1 MTRIVL
7 VSSGG
12 LEQSTTI
19 QDLLTPDA
27 KETARVD
34 AIRWIKQLR
43 LVRYGGVPMRERFR
57 YRSDSL
63 WWFTE
68 LYLHKM
74 RRLDTAVDA
83 TLALDAAYEAH
94 RPAKIIVDAADPTTA
109 EAARAFGQ
117 ARKVPIEFRNSTAAV
132 TRHAWSSLL
141 VGLSAKLSRL
151 RPFRT
156 VRIAHRTSRADRCAP
171 CAVGNW
177 RGYPP
182 VSHRVTPLPIH
193 RCPGSHSL
201 PAPREG
207 RDAGAPMW

>member
-1 MTRIVL
+1 
-7 VSSGG
+7 
-12 LEQSTTI
+12 
-19 QDLLTPDA
+19 
-27 KETARVD
+27 
-34 AIRWIKQLR
+34 
-43 LVRYGGVPMRERFR
+43 
-57 YRSDSL
+57 
-63 WWFTE
+63 
-68 LYLHKM
+68 M

-156 VRIAHRTSRADRCAP
+156 VRIAHRTSVVAFVHTAFARPSPGGSQPAQEGYIGPVLEAVARRIPFPELLCVGVGPYRNFRARHWWDPLAP
-171 CAVGNW
+171 GAGALPW
-177 RGYPP
+177 
-182 VSHRVTPLPIH
+182 LPIERLAPH
-193 RCPGSHSL
+193 RALRGFFDLWKRRQTLAKELTSGD
-201 PAPREG
+201 EV
-207 RDAGAPMW
+207 